1 MIFGVYAIR
10 DAKTGFLS
18 PTIDSSDAVAVR
30 NFNSAIMRSDGLMLT
45 HCDDFSLYHIGSY
58 DTDSAAIT
66 PLSPTVYLASG
77 ADAMKGG

>member
-1 MIFGVYAIR
+1 MLFVMQ
-10 DAKTGFLS
+10 KLVFFPLPSTL
-18 PTIDSSDAVAVR
+18 SDAVAVR

-66 PLSPTVYLASG
+66 PLTPVLYLASG
-77 ADAMKGG
+77 VDAMKGG